1 MSRCSGLMQSQEG
14 YAFDKMMISY
24 RSAACRQRPQ
34 PLKAA
39 KLFQSLTKKRL
50 DADPDLKKHY
60 TYDEILT
67 QVIDSYHS
75 HHGVKGNAS
84 YQVRDEEL
92 EATRNIALYVDPE
105 VVDLALEHLHQ
116 FKWVDSG

>member
-1 MSRCSGLMQSQEG
+1 MSRCSGLMQEG
-14 YAFDKMMISY
+14 YASDKMMISY